1 MDEVIVLR
9 RAKRLASNIRAGF
22 SEAAGRAELRDW
34 YDEFLTKHPLSV
46 EGFQRLIWHL
56 NECFPAEQHD
66 TVDVVLE
73 RGYF

>member
-9 RAKRLASNIRAGF
+9 RAKRLASNVRARF
-22 SEAAGRAELRDW
+22 SEAAGRTELRDW
-34 YDEFLTKHPLSV
+34 YDRFLSDHPLCV

-56 NECFPAEQHD
+56 NECFPAERHD